1 MTEEKINVDD
11 KQEEQ
16 DTEEQVDK
24 AEDKQEATVT
34 VAELK
39 RRIAKVEETKQQE
52 IEKLKEETNKA
63 IESAVETAKKEAS
76 LSGKELAEYQEKE
89 RQRKHQEEIEE
100 RDKKI
105 QELLQDSKRRE
116 IRDESIKKL
125 NELEISVNDDSLS
138 LIQADS
144 FDEMKAKAEM
154 LSKLVKES
162 KNNNARSTP
171 PITSGGKVSKTY
183 ESEFDILDKHKITK
197 Y

>member
-1 MTEEKINVDD
+1 MTEENINVDD
-11 KQEEQ
+11 KQEEV
-16 DTEEQVDK
+16 TEEQDDK
-24 AEDKQEATVT
+24 VEEKQEPTVT

-39 RRIAKVEETKQQE
+39 RRLAKVEEAKQQE
-52 IEKLKEETNKA
+52 IESLKEETDKA
-63 IESAVETAKKEAS
+63 IKSAVEAAKKEAS

-105 QELLQDSKRRE
+105 QELLHESKRRE

-144 FDEMKAKAEM
+144 FDDMKAKAEM
-154 LSKLVKES
+154 LSKLVKEAKS
-162 KNNNARSTP
+162 KNARSTP

>member
-11 KQEEQ
+11 KQEEL
-16 DTEEQVDK
+16 DTEEQ
-24 AEDKQEATVT
+24 EDKQEPTVT

-39 RRIAKVEETKQQE
+39 RRLAKVEEAKQQE
-52 IEKLKEETNKA
+52 IEKLKNETDKA
-63 IESAVETAKKEAS
+63 IESAVEAAKKEAS

-105 QELLQDSKRRE
+105 QELLQESKRRE

-125 NELEISVNDDSLS
+125 NELEISVNNDSLS

-144 FDEMKAKAEM
+144 FDDMKAKAEM
-154 LSKLVKES
+154 LSKLVKEAKS
-162 KNNNARSTP
+162 KNAQSTP

>member
-1 MTEEKINVDD
+1 MTEEKINVD
-11 KQEEQ
+11 KQEEVTEEQDDKEQ
-16 DTEEQVDK
+16 DTE
-24 AEDKQEATVT
+24 QEPTVT

-39 RRIAKVEETKQQE
+39 RRLAKVEEAKQQE
-52 IEKLKEETNKA
+52 IENLKEETNRA
-63 IESAVETAKKEAS
+63 IESAVEAAKKEAS

-105 QELLQDSKRRE
+105 QELLQESKRRE

-144 FDEMKAKAEM
+144 FDDMKAKAEM
-154 LSKLVKES
+154 LSKLVKEAKS
-162 KNNNARSTP
+162 KNAQSTP

>member
-11 KQEEQ
+11 QQEEK
-16 DTEEQVDK
+16 DTEEQDDK
-24 AEDKQEATVT
+24 VEDKQEATVT

-39 RRIAKVEETKQQE
+39 RRLAKVEETKQQE
-52 IEKLKEETNKA
+52 IEKLKNDTDKA
-63 IESAVETAKKEAS
+63 IKSAVETAKKEAS

-138 LIQADS
+138 LIQADT
-144 FDEMKAKAEM
+144 FDDMKAKAEM